1 MILGT
6 GRMAKLLAKAFRG
19 VAEVFLA
26 SPTQSEAKKLAKR
39 LGVEWAR
46 VEDAGDH
53 DFVVLAVPPLRL
65 KEAAS
70 SIACHLK
77 PRAVVMDISSVKKGF
92 VEKVLEV
99 LPSNAGYVSLHPLF
113 GPSVRRIEGE
123 TVVVIPVRGEWALI
137 KALELVKGSGLR
149 AVVSSVEEHDRVMSI
164 IQVAHHLS
172 YLAYAL
178 TLTEAMDPQL
188 IEGYAT
194 RSLRATLRMLKRMSK
209 NFGVVRE
216 IQELNVYGRAAK
228 VHLLESLKKLI
239 EADEDTW
246 SKVKTSLESLAS
258 LRLCR
263 ASEPLR

>member
-6 GRMAKLLAKAFRG
+6 GRMARLLAKAFRG
-19 VAEVFLA
+19 VAEVFVA

-92 VEKVLEV
+92 VEEVLEV
-99 LPSNAGYVSLHPLF
+99 LPSDAGYVSLHPLF
-113 GPSVRRIEGE
+113 GPSVRRIEGG

-137 KALELVKGSGLR
+137 KVLELVKGTGLK
-149 AVVSSVEEHDRVMSI
+149 AVMSSVEEHDKVMSV

-178 TLTEAMDPQL
+178 TLAETMDPQL
-188 IEGYAT
+188 IGKYAT
-194 RSLRATLRMLKRMSK
+194 RSLRATLQMLKKMNK
-209 NFGVVRE
+209 NLGVIRE
-216 IQELNVYGRAAK
+216 IQELNAYGRDAK
-228 VHLLESLKKLI
+228 EKLLKNLKRLSYVNENTWKDVEKALKLLVSLKLY
-239 EADEDTW
+239 
-246 SKVKTSLESLAS
+246 
-258 LRLCR
+258 
-263 ASEPLR
+263 